1 MIKIEV
7 FQEDVKVVTRS
18 TKPKDDKPPRIFHE
32 QTAYAYLG
40 GKFPVQMK
48 LSLSKDQEPYSAG
61 LYTPDS
67 ESYVVNSFG
76 SLELRKFGMTIKPLE
91 EAV

>member
-7 FQEDVKVVTRS
+7 FPEDVRVITRT
-18 TKPKDDKPPRIFHE
+18 TKPKDGRPSRTIYE
-32 QTAYAYLG
+32 QVAYAYLG

-48 LSLSKDQEPYSAG
+48 LSLDKDQEPYPEG

-67 ESYVVNSFG
+67 GSYVVNNYG
-76 SLELRKFGMTIKPLE
+76 GLELRKFGMTIKPLE
-91 EAV
+91 ETA